1 MNKYDFGRG
10 LVAAHQHQNP
20 DGSIGGW
27 VADSATVA
35 ESVFIS
41 QHAQVSGGKIFG
53 GKILGGKIF
62 GGKIWGGIILGGEIH
77 GGEVWGGT
85 IHGGEVIRDEVR
97 DEVIYIRESQK

>member
-41 QHAQVSGGKIFG
+41 QHAQVSGG
-53 GKILGGKIF
+53 
-62 GGKIWGGIILGGEIH
+62 
-77 GGEVWGGT
+77 T
-85 IHGGEVIRDEVR
+85 IYGGEVIRDEV
-97 DEVIYIRESQK
+97 ICIRESQK